1 MNISLSLCG
10 CDSVFLQVKV
20 LVLIQNSPMISHFLT
35 WTLWEKDVELD
46 EKRIV
51 EKNSK
56 KDVKKFFRKK
66 NKKISCKKKYGQKKK
81 SRYKKKFFFENFFVL
96 KNTKINIVKRKIN
109 IFTKFL
115 DENNPETM
123 TDPPVE

>member
-1 MNISLSLCG
+1 M
-10 CDSVFLQVKV
+10 DF
-20 LVLIQNSPMISHFLT
+20 
-35 WTLWEKDVELD
+35 EL
-46 EKRIV
+46 KCVI

-56 KDVKKFFRKK
+56 KDVKNFFRKK
-66 NKKISCKKKYGQKKK
+66 NKKFSCKKKYGQKKK
-81 SRYKKKFFFENFFVL
+81 SRYKKTFFFEIFFVL

-115 DENNPETM
+115 NENNPETM